1 MSKNLAV
8 ILTGIKKIE
17 EVLSARL
24 GENKLASYNTGRKR
38 HKKQIAFHKCKKCN
52 RWVFGGNR
60 SGKTECGAVEAVY
73 MARGIHPYRKN
84 RKDVFGW
91 VVSVSREVQ
100 RDVAQKKILSY
111 YLMTRPSKRT
121 IKTEKTVI
129 EKDKERLYKKIRYE
143 RTKKTVGNQ
152 KSHRV

>member
-1 MSKNLAV
+1 MDAL
-8 ILTGIKKIE
+8 
-17 EVLSARL
+17 R
-24 GENKLASYNTGRKR
+24 
-38 HKKQIAFHKCKKCN
+38 
-52 RWVFGGNR
+52 
-60 SGKTECGAVEAVY
+60 
-73 MARGIHPYRKN
+73 
-84 RKDVFGW
+84 
-91 VVSVSREVQ
+91 
-100 RDVAQKKILSY
+100 Y